1 MSWRALTR
9 ILSDDK
15 TIESAWLNAV
25 GIQPFRAVTA
35 RALDAM
41 TPAIVDASTHESVR
55 TLADDGIL
63 VIRDFL
69 AAQRFR
75 DLVEEC
81 NSLEK
86 CQARTLRSESGP
98 NTLRH
103 RPLDDTTAAG
113 LPALHGFLNDS
124 RLNAIL
130 RAVEKWPWRPLHE
143 YARLQSITYA
153 AGDPDRGDDPQTH
166 LHADVFHCS
175 HKLWLYLDEVTDA
188 DGPLAFVKGSHRL
201 RWAHL
206 RSMYRAACRRSAAA
220 DRSRRIPLSEQDGLH
235 AEVIT
240 CPANTLVIAN
250 VCGYHRRLQGRAG
263 AQRRAITI
271 SLRNNPFV
279 AHRLRAVMARFP
291 PLYAGLRAVKQTL
304 RPS

>member
-41 TPAIVDASTHESVR
+41 TPAVIEAPTHAFVR
-55 TLADDGIL
+55 TLAADGIL
-63 VIRDFL
+63 VVEDCLPARLFH
-69 AAQRFR
+69 

-81 NSLEK
+81 DSLEE
-86 CQARTLRSESGP
+86 CEARTLWSESGP

-113 LPALHGFLNDS
+113 FPALHRFLNDS

-153 AGDPDRGDDPQTH
+153 APCLDRGEDPQTQ

-188 DGPLAFVKGSHRL
+188 NGPLAYVKGSHRL

-206 RSMYRAACRRSAAA
+206 RSMYRAACLSAAA
-220 DRSRRIPLSEQDGLH
+220 DRSRRIPHSEQDGLH

-240 CPANTLVIAN
+240 CPANTLVLAN

-271 SLRNNPFV
+271 SLRSNPFV
-279 AHRLRAVMARFP
+279 AHRLRAVLARFP
-291 PLYAGLRAVKQTL
+291 QLYAGLRAVKQTV
-304 RPS
+304 RPW